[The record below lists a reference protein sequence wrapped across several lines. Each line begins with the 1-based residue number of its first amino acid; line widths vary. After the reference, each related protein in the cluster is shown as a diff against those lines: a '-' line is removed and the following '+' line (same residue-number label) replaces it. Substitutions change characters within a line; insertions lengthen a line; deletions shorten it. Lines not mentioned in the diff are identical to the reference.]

1 VKIICAV
8 DGSEFSQ
15 WAVEALGAVSSRPPE
30 KLLLV
35 HVIDA
40 SAIKGRQA
48 KATAHQQQALTAM
61 KSAGDHLLNRMMR
74 IAETALSQAVTA
86 PHTKIDTTLAHGAIA
101 STIIK
106 VTRLQKADLTIIGS
120 RGLSDIRRF
129 LLGSVSRKVVTLA
142 PCPVLVVKRPLTA
155 IKNVVLAVDR
165 SKPSRAAAKF
175 LWSRFL
181 PESARVTVLSVA
193 EPPVTE
199 LAEKV
204 LSKTQVEQLKQPAW
218 ELAREVVDDLAQ
230 RFLQEGYAAH
240 GEVQSDHV
248 TETILKFVTAA
259 AADLLVVGSRGMTG
273 SERLALGSVSEALV
287 KYAPCSVLIVREWH
301 G

>member
-1 VKIICAV
+1 MKIICAV

-15 WAVEALGAVSSRPPE
+15 WAVEALRAVSSRPPE

-40 SAIKGRQA
+40 STIKGRKA
-48 KATAHQQQALTAM
+48 KATAQQRQALTAM
-61 KSAGDHLLNRMMR
+61 TTAGDRLLNHMTQV
-74 IAETALSQAVTA
+74 AEIALSQAVTG
-86 PHTKIDTTLAHGAIA
+86 PHTKIDTTLTHGPIA
-101 STIIK
+101 TTIIK
-106 VTRLQKADLTIIGS
+106 VARLQKADLAIIGS

-129 LLGSVSRKVVTLA
+129 LLGSVSRKVVALA

-155 IKNVVLAVDR
+155 IKNIVLAVDR
-165 SKPSRAAAKF
+165 SKPSRTAAKF

-204 LSKTQVEQLKQPAW
+204 LSKAQLDQLRQPAW
-218 ELAREVVDDLAQ
+218 ERARELVDDLAQ
-230 RFLQEGYAAH
+230 RFLQEGYEAH
-240 GEVQSDHV
+240 AEVQSDHV
-248 TETILKFVTAA
+248 TETILKLVTAT

-273 SERLALGSVSEALV
+273 TERLALGSVSEALV